1 MEHIFYGFQTMGLA
15 LKPQKTLILWFSNHG
30 FGFKTAKNHYS
41 IVFKPWN
48 TYSMVFKPWVW
59 L

>member
-15 LKPQKTLILWFSNHG
+15 LKPRKYLILWFSNHGTLILWFSNHG
-30 FGFKTAKNHYS
+30 FGIRTLKN
-41 IVFKPWN
+41 N
-48 TYSMVFKPWVW
+48 YSMVFKPWVW